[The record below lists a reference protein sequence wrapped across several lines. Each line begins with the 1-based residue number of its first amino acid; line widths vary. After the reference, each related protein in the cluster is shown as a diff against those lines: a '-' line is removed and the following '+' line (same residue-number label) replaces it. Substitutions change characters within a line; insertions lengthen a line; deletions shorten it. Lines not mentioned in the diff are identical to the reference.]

1 MDEATTADPGGYH
14 SVHHRTLHSLCEQ
27 LRRVASEVVAPV
39 HLFDIP
45 PQVMRGLFSV
55 ALVTAEGELHRCV
68 LPYRDAAALT
78 AERSLLANL
87 LLWGELSQAEGRIE
101 IGANTGSLLRYFLPN
116 TADAG
121 ELARRHQDR
130 SHADWQA
137 AAGRAAGP
145 RQVWQVR
152 AEGGV
157 VVGGITVAGVHY
169 LVRLPSAGAQRLEAA
184 RCRLG
189 CRIVGTVPTGGPLA
203 RDVLGEWLG

>member
-1 MDEATTADPGGYH
+1 MDEATADPRGYH
-14 SVHHRTLHSLCEQ
+14 SVHHRTLHALCEQ
-27 LRRVASEVVAPV
+27 LRRVASRVVAPV

-68 LPYRDAAALT
+68 LPYRDAATLA

-116 TADAG
+116 AADDG
-121 ELARRHQDR
+121 ELVRRHQDR

-137 AAGRAAGP
+137 AAERASGP

-152 AEGGV
+152 AGDGV

-169 LVRLPSAGAQRLEAA
+169 LVRLQRDGEQWLEAA
-184 RCRLG
+184 RRRLG
-189 CRIVGTVPTGGPLA
+189 CCIVGTVPAGGPLA